1 MTPKRGPRRDHP
13 YKSTQPK
20 WSFTYSDS
28 ASEGGQLDLIIKS
41 RKKTSAIASYSLTG
55 NGITESDF
63 VNSLLTGEIKI
74 KNRKSITQSFYLSE
88 DSLTEGS
95 ETLSIGLTINGRT
108 YSINNIIID
117 DTSKSTETT
126 QPPTTQPPTPPQDED
141 CIKVLTDLNGLYS
154 ETTSN
159 ANKLEKSIAQDIING
174 YIYSSVFL
182 GTSGDD
188 SIKGSAENDIIIGG
202 EGDDRLEGGA
212 GADIFYIR
220 KESSSLLLKNI
231 ILDFNP
237 QEGDLILLDQDLF
250 DNVTGLRSGI
260 GSVNNATKRN
270 AIKRMPR
277 RAGDFPAL
285 AEDGTNDGWITIF
298 IQDSPLQTDF
308 EINSGIANIKTGTLS
323 ADSIQLLC

>member
-117 DTSKSTETT
+117 DTSKFYRNNSTTNNSTT
-126 QPPTTQPPTPPQDED
+126 NTT
-141 CIKVLTDLNGLYS
+141 
-154 ETTSN
+154 
-159 ANKLEKSIAQDIING
+159 A
-174 YIYSSVFL
+174 
-182 GTSGDD
+182 
-188 SIKGSAENDIIIGG
+188 
-202 EGDDRLEGGA
+202 R
-212 GADIFYIR
+212 
-220 KESSSLLLKNI
+220 
-231 ILDFNP
+231 
-237 QEGDLILLDQDLF
+237 
-250 DNVTGLRSGI
+250 
-260 GSVNNATKRN
+260 
-270 AIKRMPR
+270 
-277 RAGDFPAL
+277 
-285 AEDGTNDGWITIF
+285 
-298 IQDSPLQTDF
+298 
-308 EINSGIANIKTGTLS
+308 
-323 ADSIQLLC
+323 